1 MNDMELKEYF
11 GATNKIKFHHLDEP
25 IYVFTQ
31 MMRCT
36 FRSKRPH

>member
-31 MMRCT
+31 MRCT
-36 FRSKRPH
+36 FRSKRLP